1 MSDETS
7 VLVFGIDELASAIA
21 HKLHL
26 DGHAVALH
34 QPAPPTTI
42 RRRMAFS
49 DGWHDGSITFEG
61 VEARRCDQSKHLL
74 AGLGSGQFIP
84 ILADPLEDVMAR
96 WPWDVIVDVGAATR
110 ARDCVKDLAELTI
123 GVGAGFIAHESCH
136 LVIDTRGRDPGAILR
151 HGSVDSFE
159 PQRDD
164 PFADACLVLS
174 EKGGPFHVSRFIG
187 ETVNP
192 GDLLGFAGTRALE
205 APVAG
210 RLRGL
215 ARDGAVL
222 ESGDAAADIATSP
235 RAEVVGMCKRDRLV
249 ARSVAF
255 VIEMERGGWE
265 PVSLES
271 LISKP

>member
-1 MSDETS
+1 MSDELS

-34 QPAPPTTI
+34 QAPAPTTI

-49 DGWHDGSITFEG
+49 DGWHDGSVTLDG
-61 VEARRCDQSKHLL
+61 VEARRCDQSKPFL
-74 AGLGSGQFIP
+74 AGLSSGQFIP
-84 ILADPLEDVMAR
+84 ILADPLEDAMAR
-96 WPWDVIVDVGAATR
+96 WPWDIVVD
-110 ARDCVKDLAELTI
+110 ARPADGGRERIKDLAELTI
-123 GVGAGFIAHESCH
+123 GVGAGFVAGETCH
-136 LVIDTRGRDPGAILR
+136 FVIDTRGRDPGAILR
-151 HGSVDSFE
+151 HGSMAKPS
-159 PQRDD
+159 PKRDD
-164 PFADACLVLS
+164 PFADACLVVN
-174 EKGGPFHVSRFIG
+174 EEAGPFHVSRFIG
-187 ETVNP
+187 ESVSR
-192 GDLLGFAGTRALE
+192 GDILGFAGTRALE
-205 APVAG
+205 APIAG

-215 ARDGAVL
+215 ARDGAQL
-222 ESGDAAADIATSP
+222 ESGCAAADIATSP
-235 RAEVVGMCKRDRLV
+235 RAEVVGMCLRDRLV